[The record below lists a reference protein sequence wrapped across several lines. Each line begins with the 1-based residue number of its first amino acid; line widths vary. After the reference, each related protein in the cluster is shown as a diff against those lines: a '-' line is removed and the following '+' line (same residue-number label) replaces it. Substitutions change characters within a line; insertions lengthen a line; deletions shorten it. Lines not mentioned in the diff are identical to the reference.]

1 MRLGQRWINIERL
14 ECGSP
19 RLRETLIGREE
30 IKITEFRVRIGHAC
44 VCGSVVRVQADRL
57 FEVLNR
63 LLEVILSIL
72 APMVSALQERL
83 VCFATLGISLC
94 HSFLLLACEPPKL
107 VGDVV
112 CNFFLYGERIC
123 DFAIVLLSPK
133 LFVLSCVHEFGAYR

>member
-1 MRLGQRWINIERL
+1 WIKFERL
-14 ECGSP
+14 ECRRP
-19 RLRETLIGREE
+19 RLRESLVGREE
-30 IKITEFRVRIGHAC
+30 INITEFRVRIGHAC
-44 VCGSVVRVQADRL
+44 VCGSVVGVQSDCL

-72 APMVSALQERL
+72 TPMVSALQERL

-112 CNFFLYGERIC
+112 CNFFLYTERIC

-133 LFVLSCVHEFGAYR
+133 LFVLACVHGCGAYPSLLDVL